1 MENLPKILIVEDN
14 SELRDLISKF
24 LKKEGYRV
32 SKAGNG
38 REMLSVLD
46 KERIDLIILD
56 VMLPGQDG
64 LALCRN
70 LRASS
75 SKPVIIISAKGEEL
89 DKILGLKM
97 GADDY
102 VTKPFSMAELSARIE
117 AVLRRSDNNASV
129 QSDEKYRGYKFSR
142 WFFDLERRE
151 LIEDDDIIVPLSTG
165 EFDLL
170 NVFVQRPKRTLS
182 RDQLLDL
189 ARGRDA
195 TGFDRSIDTQV
206 SRLRR
211 KIEIDPREP
220 QIIKTVWG
228 GGYIFA
234 TEVSRQ

>member
-1 MENLPKILIVEDN
+1 MENTSKILIVEDN
-14 SELRDLISKF
+14 TELRGLVSKY
-24 LKKEGYRV
+24 LKNDGYRI
-32 SKAGNG
+32 STAGNG
-38 REMLSVLD
+38 REMLRALND
-46 KERIDLIILD
+46 EQIDLIILD

-64 LALCRN
+64 LFLCRN

-75 SKPVIIISAKGEEL
+75 SKPVIIISAKGDEL
-89 DKILGLKM
+89 DRVLGLKM

-117 AVLRRSDNNASV
+117 AVLRRADTGLSIAAN
-129 QSDEKYRGYKFSR
+129 EEFKGYQFSR

-151 LIEDDDIIVPLSTG
+151 LIENNDIIVPLSTG

-170 NVFVQRPKRTLS
+170 NVFVQRPNRMLS

-195 TGFDRSIDTQV
+195 TVYDRSIDTQI

-220 QIIKTVWG
+220 EIIKTVWG
-228 GGYIFA
+228 GGYVFA
-234 TEVSRQ
+234 TEVSRA

>member
-1 MENLPKILIVEDN
+1 MESMPKLLIVEDN
-14 SELRDLISKF
+14 TELRDLISKF
-24 LKKEGYRV
+24 LKKDGYRI
-32 SKAGNG
+32 STAGNG

-75 SKPVIIISAKGEEL
+75 SKPVIIISAKGDEL
-89 DKILGLKM
+89 DKVLGLKM

-117 AVLRRSDNNASV
+117 AILRRSDNSLSV
-129 QSDEKYRGYKFSR
+129 QSDAEHKGYQFAR

-170 NVFVQRPKRTLS
+170 NVFVQRPNRTLS

-195 TGFDRSIDTQV
+195 TAFDRSIDTQV

-234 TEVSRQ
+234 ADVSRQ

>member
-1 MENLPKILIVEDN
+1 MPKILIVEDN
-14 SELRDLISKF
+14 TELRGLISKY
-24 LKKEGYRV
+24 LKKDGYRI
-32 SKAGNG
+32 STAGNG
-38 REMLSVLD
+38 REMLSILD

-75 SKPVIIISAKGEEL
+75 SKPVIIISAKGDEL
-89 DKILGLKM
+89 DKVLGLKM

-117 AVLRRSDNNASV
+117 AVLRRADSNSPV
-129 QSDEKYRGYKFSR
+129 QSDTQHKGYQFSR

-151 LIEDDDIIVPLSTG
+151 LIEDGDVIVPLSTG

-189 ARGRDA
+189 ARGRDTTA
-195 TGFDRSIDTQV
+195 FDRSIDTQV

-211 KIEIDPREP
+211 KIEIDPRVP

-234 TEVSRQ
+234 ADVSRL

>member
-195 TGFDRSIDTQV
+195 TAFDRSIDTQV